1 MPDAIAIGSVVVP
14 LGIALFA
21 IPVVV
26 VLVMLLLRARPTWR
40 RSRDRQGGTPAAVS
54 RQAHAD
60 IPTEPIT
67 RP

>member
-1 MPDAIAIGSVVVP
+1 MPDAIGSVVIP

-21 IPVVV
+21 IPAVVL
-26 VLVMLLLRARPTWR
+26 LVMLLLRARPTWR
-40 RSRDRQGGTPAAVS
+40 RSRGGRDGTAAADGG
-54 RQAHAD
+54 QARAD